1 MAKAAKVTKP
11 AATPT
16 TKQTT
21 TKGPSAQQLS
31 IPLHSIVRYVG
42 KRTEYAGQVGEVV
55 GYRGPTTGLWVKFPT
70 GTGSISLKGTELVTK
85 GAKSKLASK
94 AASRT
99 AKPKAAKPAKPA
111 SEPEQEASEQSA

>member
-1 MAKAAKVTKP
+1 MAKAAKT
-11 AATPT
+11 AAST
-16 TKQTT
+16 TAKQTT

-85 GAKSKLASK
+85 KPASK
-94 AASRT
+94 AAPRT

-111 SEPEQEASEQSA
+111 SEPEQEASEQRA

>member
-1 MAKAAKVTKP
+1 MAKAAKT
-11 AATPT
+11 AAST
-16 TKQTT
+16 TAKQTT
-21 TKGPSAQQLS
+21 TKGPSAKQLS
-31 IPLHSIVRYVG
+31 IPLHSIVRYTG
-42 KRTEYAGQVGEVV
+42 KRTEHAGEVGEVI
-55 GYRGPTTGLWVKFPT
+55 GYRGPTTGLWVKFPS
-70 GTGSISLKGTELVTK
+70 GTASISLKGAELVTK